1 MTGYRWVLLALMVG
15 LTVGAVRVSAQDEGE
30 EEKESLWE
38 AWGGE
43 LHGFI
48 EGRAGTR
55 LQNDPYEKDI
65 SIMETRLQLDVSAYP
80 EWGDIVVKGDAV
92 GDAVLEKGDFDLRE
106 VNVAL
111 RPLRFMDLKLG
122 RQIMTWGTGDLIFI
136 NDMFPKDWQSF
147 FIGRDTEY
155 LKAPSDAVKMGL
167 FSDWANLD
175 VSYTPQFD
183 PDRYITGQRISY
195 WNGNLG
201 SIAGQNAIVTTDR
214 PNDYF
219 SDDEIALRGYKTV
232 SGYEMALY
240 GYWGYWKSPGGQN
253 TDQVAIFPKLNVYGG
268 SVRGTIGP
276 GIGNAEIGYYDST
289 EDRDGNNPMVNNS
302 EMRYLLGYSQ
312 ELARDFTLG
321 LQYYLEQLLKYGA
334 YTSSLPTGSPARD
347 EFRHVL
353 TLRLTQLLMSQ
364 NLRLSLFTYYSP
376 SDQDTY
382 LRPIINYKATDS
394 LALEMGANI
403 FAGEDDYTFFGQ
415 FHYNTNLYGAV
426 RYSF

>member
-1 MTGYRWVLLALMVG
+1 
-15 LTVGAVRVSAQDEGE
+15 
-30 EEKESLWE
+30 
-38 AWGGE
+38 
-43 LHGFI
+43 
-48 EGRAGTR
+48 
-55 LQNDPYEKDI
+55 
-65 SIMETRLQLDVSAYP
+65 
-80 EWGDIVVKGDAV
+80 
-92 GDAVLEKGDFDLRE
+92 
-106 VNVAL
+106 
-111 RPLRFMDLKLG
+111 
-122 RQIMTWGTGDLIFI
+122 
-136 NDMFPKDWQSF
+136 
-147 FIGRDTEY
+147 
-155 LKAPSDAVKMGL
+155 
-167 FSDWANLD
+167 
-175 VSYTPQFD
+175 
-183 PDRYITGQRISY
+183 
-195 WNGNLG
+195 
-201 SIAGQNAIVTTDR
+201 
-214 PNDYF
+214 
-219 SDDEIALRGYKTV
+219 
-232 SGYEMALY
+232 MALY

-253 TDQVAIFPKLNVYGG
+253 TDRVAIFPKLNVYGG

-289 EDRDGNNPMVNNS
+289 EDRDGNDAMINNS

-334 YTSSLPTGSPARD
+334 YTTSLPTGSPARD

-403 FAGEDDYTFFGQ
+403 FAGEEDYTFFGQ

>member
-1 MTGYRWVLLALMVG
+1 MAGGLMLALV
-15 LTVGAVRVSAQDEGE
+15 LSPSALHAQDEE
-30 EEKESLWE
+30 EAGVSFWE
-38 AWGGE
+38 DWGWE
-43 LHGFI
+43 THGFV

-55 LQNDPYEKDI
+55 LQNDPYEKDA
-65 SIMETRLQLDVSAYP
+65 SIMEGRLQLDVSAFP
-80 EWGDIVVKGDAV
+80 EWGDIVLKGDAV

-106 VNVAL
+106 ANVAL
-111 RPLRFMDLKLG
+111 RPLDYMDLKLG

-175 VSYTPQFD
+175 LAYTPKFD
-183 PDRYITGQRISY
+183 SDRYITGERISY

-201 SIAGQNAIVTTDR
+201 RIAGQDAVITTEKPRDV
-214 PNDYF
+214 F
-219 SDDEIALRGYKTV
+219 SDDELALRGYKTV
-232 SGYEMALY
+232 NGYEMALY

-253 TDQVAIFPKLNVYGG
+253 SSGVALFPKLNVYGA
-268 SVRGTIGP
+268 SVRGTLGP
-276 GIGNAEIGYYDST
+276 GIANAELGYYDSA
-289 EDRDGNNPMVNNS
+289 EDRGGSDPMINNS

-312 ELARDFTLG
+312 EMARDFTVG
-321 LQYYLEQLLKYGA
+321 LQYYLEQMLKYDG
-334 YTSSLPTGSPARD
+334 YTAGLMGRPGRD

-353 TLRLTQLLMSQ
+353 TLRLTQLLLNQ

-394 LALEMGANI
+394 LALEMGANV
-403 FAGEDDYTFFGQ
+403 FSGQYDHTFFGQ

-426 RYSF
+426 RFSF